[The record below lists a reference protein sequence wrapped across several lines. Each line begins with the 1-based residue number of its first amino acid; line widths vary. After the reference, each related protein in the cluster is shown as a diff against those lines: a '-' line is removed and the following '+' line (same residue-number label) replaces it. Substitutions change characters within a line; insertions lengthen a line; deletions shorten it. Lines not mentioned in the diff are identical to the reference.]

1 MTAREYHRQSRLRR
15 DETDQRNLRITTGT
29 SSIRTL
35 SRTAPT
41 GRSGRSARVEG
52 GEGPPWSGV
61 AGQLSAQAV
70 QSRARGPGKAEEPRG
85 GVPDLG
91 R

>member
-15 DETDQRNLRITTGT
+15 DETDQRNLRIKTGT
-29 SSIRTL
+29 FSIRTL

-52 GEGPPWSGV
+52 GEGPPRSGV
-61 AGQLSAQAV
+61 AGQLVAQAV
-70 QSRARGPGKAEEPRG
+70 QSRARGAGKAEEPRD